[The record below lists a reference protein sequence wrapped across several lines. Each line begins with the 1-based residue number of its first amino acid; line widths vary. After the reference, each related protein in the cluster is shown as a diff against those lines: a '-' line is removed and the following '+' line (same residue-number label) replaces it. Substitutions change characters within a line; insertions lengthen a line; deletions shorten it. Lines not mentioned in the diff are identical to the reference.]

1 MSPTTEDE
9 DSPARRL
16 TLGLPNARFSDLGAS
31 AGASTPQSPAWPD
44 QLCEQYGIQ
53 RVIGR
58 AASSQVFAAT
68 HKSSGEKR
76 AVKRIYKPK
85 SCRTARA
92 TRRLRDEVRVLSQM
106 RHRHIVEMREVF
118 VTPSEL
124 YVFMDRC
131 EGGELFDRIVAK
143 GSFSEAEAATVMR

>member
-44 QLCEQYGIQ
+44 QLCEQYDIQ

-58 AASSQVFAAT
+58 GASSQVFAAT
-68 HKSSGEKR
+68 HKSTGENE
-76 AVKRIYKPK
+76 P
-85 SCRTARA
+85 
-92 TRRLRDEVRVLSQM
+92 
-106 RHRHIVEMREVF
+106 
-118 VTPSEL
+118 
-124 YVFMDRC
+124 
-131 EGGELFDRIVAK
+131 
-143 GSFSEAEAATVMR
+143 